1 MSADT
6 TLFDYKFQTKLTSW
20 TPLNVGWHGYFN
32 EQEIELLDRSSRSF
46 AAAKKTVVVL
56 SFENRFAALGG
67 LSAVIRQLPEV
78 LLQRGEKVVLLT
90 PFHAGCATVQ
100 DAIAQGEL
108 LLRYTERPCN
118 LCNYHAT
125 TSCYEEVGAPV
136 PTYHIQIPGRFS
148 AGDNPYGYKTPEE
161 LLLDA
166 LAFAAVVPYTLAQ
179 LGYAD
184 EHCMFHAHDWE
195 TAAIALTAPIAVISS
210 VLLHAKT
217 VLTLHNSFDS
227 PFPAHLKELFFGKQ
241 FGGDT
246 LLQTLIPFLSG
257 PLSTVSTP
265 FAHELHHDPLQ
276 RTVFA
281 DHLQDLLAQ
290 NPPLGVEN
298 GMFGTPVTLFSSRAL
313 SAAHAGNVTALLK
326 EKRGWRKTF
335 IAQVAKSSD
344 PRICGKLAMSTN
356 AQTLDQ
362 VPLFFMSGRLDPGQ
376 KGFDLV
382 FNAFRRLP
390 AGSAQLF
397 FCPTLHRENDDLSF
411 YTKIAEECSGNITI
425 WPFRITAEE
434 YRQILKSASYLLM
447 PSLYEPFGAA
457 SEGFLHGTPVVA
469 RATGG
474 LLAQVNSGPEFL
486 LPPLYRVLFSADTA
500 DTPQNGLLFRENF
513 PDDEAGKQW
522 RALLEAPV
530 GERLGIPLYGAMV
543 DAAYQVLCKA
553 TALFQDVDRYGNII
567 LNGLDSVTRY
577 TWQSAA
583 DKYCAIYDTASGRGR

>member
-6 TLFDYKFQTKLTSW
+6 TLFDYKFQTKLASW
-20 TPLNVGWHGYFN
+20 TPLNAGWHGYFS
-32 EQEIELLDRSSRSF
+32 EQEIALLDRSSRSF
-46 AAAKKTVVVL
+46 VAEEKTVVVL
-56 SFENRFAALGG
+56 SFENSLAALGG
-67 LSAVIRQLPEV
+67 LSAVMQQLPEA
-78 LLQRGEKVVLLT
+78 LQQRGEKVVLLT
-90 PFHAGCATVQ
+90 PFHAGCAAVQ
-100 DAIAQGEL
+100 DAREEGKL
-108 LLRYTERPCN
+108 LPRYTERSCN

-125 TSCYEEVGAPV
+125 TSCYEEVGAVV
-136 PTYHIQIPGRFS
+136 PTFHIQIPGRFT
-148 AGDNPYGYKTPEE
+148 AGDNPYGYKKQEE
-161 LLLDA
+161 LLFDA

-184 EHCMFHAHDWE
+184 AHCMFHANDWE

-227 PFPAHLKELFFGKQ
+227 AFPAHLKELFFGKQ

-246 LLQTLIPFLSG
+246 MLQTLIPFLSG

-281 DHLQDLLAQ
+281 DHLQSLLAQ

-298 GMFGTPVTLFSSRAL
+298 GMFGIPVTPFSPRAL
-313 SAAHAGNVTALLK
+313 SAARAGDVSALLK

-335 IAQVAKSSD
+335 FTQVAKLSD
-344 PRICGKLAMSTN
+344 PRICGTLVNSTKVQ
-356 AQTLDQ
+356 AQDQ

-376 KGFDLV
+376 KGFDLA

-397 FCPTLHRENDDLSF
+397 FCPTLHRDNDDLSF
-411 YTKIAEECSGNITI
+411 YTKIAQECSGNITI
-425 WPFRITAEE
+425 WPFRVAAEE
-434 YRQILKSASYLLM
+434 YRHILKSASYLLM

-474 LLAQVNSGPEFL
+474 LLVQVNSGPEFV
-486 LPPLYRVLFSADTA
+486 LPSLYRALFSANATDA
-500 DTPQNGLLFRENF
+500 PQNGLLFREDF
-513 PDDEAGKQW
+513 PDDEAEKQW

-530 GERLGIPLYGAMV
+530 GERMGIPLYRAMV
-543 DAAYQVLCKA
+543 DAAQQALCKA
-553 TALFQDVDRYGNII
+553 TTLYQNADRYGTII
-567 LNGLDSVTRY
+567 LNGLDSVRRY

-583 DKYCAIYDTASGRGR
+583 HKYCAIYDTASGRGR